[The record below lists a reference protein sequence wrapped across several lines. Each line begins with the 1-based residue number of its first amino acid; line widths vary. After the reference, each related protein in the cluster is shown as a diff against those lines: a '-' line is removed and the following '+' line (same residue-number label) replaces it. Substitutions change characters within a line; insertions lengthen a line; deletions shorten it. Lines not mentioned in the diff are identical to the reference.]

1 MGVAERRAWL
11 HENGKMDEFV
21 KELAIRMGSG
31 QRRSVAWGGA
41 FVEVG
46 GPEAMLG
53 NAKPVRVVKE
63 KKVRPV
69 KKAVEK
75 PEGESV
81 VELEVAGGRKC
92 SYDRGVEWVAETLE
106 NEDVGFGDRPS
117 DSAWAMREWAR
128 SGPLTKQSF
137 WTTIY
142 SKIAP
147 AKAQRELEAVL
158 EDDMRADERLV
169 ARVLRLAIRARAEA
183 GA

>member
-11 HENGKMDEFV
+11 HENGKMDAFV
-21 KELAIRMGSG
+21 RELAIRIGSG
-31 QRRSVAWGGA
+31 QRRALAWGGA

-53 NAKPVRVVKE
+53 NAKPARVVKE

-69 KKAVEK
+69 KVEK

-106 NEDVGFGDRPS
+106 NEEVVFGDRPS